1 MKKILKSKV
10 KRAKDLKLCKLGLSQ
25 STQSKLAELDLLKP
39 ESLVRMGRQLAISL
53 EDPLISEKSADW
65 RKELVNELDIAGYV
79 RHDLYP
85 LTYDI
90 WRLYREIFGE
100 DAVDDLFDDEIYE
113 SIRPI
118 YDLELEAIIDIV
130 ANFESA
136 EVELLIQSF
145 GLSHDSKP
153 FQPFETAKNSSAQN
167 RKILS
172 KAIEKFRQPKIRDIM
187 PIRFG
192 VRPDRVPEPGIE
204 ILDLCGRT
212 YRSLKRAGINTVNDV
227 LNYPVH
233 RWSRIPSIGDKSLIE
248 IELSMREFGYKDF
261 RILKKLD
268 QLSSKMD
275 TLFS

>member
-1 MKKILKSKV
+1 MKSILKSKV
-10 KRAKDLKLCKLGLSQ
+10 KKAKDLKLCKLGLSQ
-25 STQSKLAELDLLKP
+25 STQSKLAEMDLLNP

-65 RKELVNELDIAGYV
+65 RKELVHELDIAGYV
-79 RHDLYP
+79 RYDLYP

-100 DAVDDLFDDEIYE
+100 DAVDDLFNDEVYE
-113 SIRPI
+113 TIRPI

-192 VRPDRVPEPGIE
+192 VRPDRVPEPDIE
-204 ILDLCGRT
+204 ALDLCSRT

-233 RWSRIPSIGDKSLIE
+233 RWSRIPSIGEKSLIE

>member
-25 STQSKLAELDLLKP
+25 STQSRLAELDLLKP

-53 EDPLISEKSADW
+53 EDPLILEKSADW
-65 RKELVNELDIAGYV
+65 HKELVHELDIAGYV
-79 RHDLYP
+79 RYDLYP

-113 SIRPI
+113 TIRPI

-192 VRPDRVPEPGIE
+192 VRPDRVPEPDIE
-204 ILDLCGRT
+204 VLDLCGRT

-248 IELSMREFGYKDF
+248 IELGMREFGYKDF

>member
-1 MKKILKSKV
+1 MKSILKSKV
-10 KRAKDLKLCKLGLSQ
+10 KKAKDLKLCKLGLSQ
-25 STQSKLAELDLLKP
+25 STQSRLAELDLLKP
-39 ESLVRMGRQLAISL
+39 ESLVQMGRQLAISL
-53 EDPLISEKSADW
+53 EDPAISEKSADW
-65 RKELVNELDIAGYV
+65 HKELVNELDIAGYI

-113 SIRPI
+113 NVKPI
-118 YDLELEAIIDIV
+118 YDVDLEAIIDIV
-130 ANFESA
+130 ANFEFA

-145 GLSHDSKP
+145 GLSHDIRT
-153 FQPFETAKNSSAQN
+153 FRPFETAKNSSAQN
-167 RKILS
+167 RRILS
-172 KAIEKFRQPKIRDIM
+172 EAIEKFRQPKIRDIM

-204 ILDLCGRT
+204 ALDLCSRT

-227 LNYPVH
+227 LNYPVRKWTH
-233 RWSRIPSIGDKSLIE
+233 IPSIGEKSLIE
-248 IELSMREFGYKDF
+248 IELGMREFGYKDF
-261 RILKKLD
+261 RILKTLD
-268 QLSSKMD
+268 QLSIKMD

>member
-1 MKKILKSKV
+1 
-10 KRAKDLKLCKLGLSQ
+10 
-25 STQSKLAELDLLKP
+25 
-39 ESLVRMGRQLAISL
+39 MGRQLAISL

-65 RKELVNELDIAGYV
+65 RKELVNELDISGYI

-85 LTYDI
+85 LTYDV

-113 SIRPI
+113 NVKPI
-118 YDLELEAIIDIV
+118 YDVELEAIIDIV

-167 RKILS
+167 RRILS
-172 KAIEKFRQPKIRDIM
+172 KAIEKVRQPKIRDIM

-204 ILDLCGRT
+204 ALDLCSRT

-227 LNYPVH
+227 LNYPVRKWTH
-233 RWSRIPSIGDKSLIE
+233 IPSIGEKSLIE
-248 IELSMREFGYKDF
+248 IELGMREFGYKDF

>member
-1 MKKILKSKV
+1 MKNILKSKV

-25 STQSKLAELDLLKP
+25 STLSRLAELDLLKP

-53 EDPLISEKSADW
+53 EDPLISEKSEDW
-65 RKELVNELDIAGYV
+65 HKELVNELNIAGYV
-79 RHDLYP
+79 RYDLYP

-100 DAVDDLFDDEIYE
+100 DAVDDLFNDEVYGT
-113 SIRPI
+113 IRPI

-145 GLSHDSKP
+145 GLSHDIRT
-153 FQPFETAKNSSAQN
+153 FQPFETAKNSNAQN

-204 ILDLCGRT
+204 ALDLCGRT

-233 RWSRIPSIGDKSLIE
+233 RWSRIPSIGEKSLIE